1 VDDYLARPCELL
13 GREEDARR
21 WAARA
26 AAAYE
31 RMGATWW
38 SRRLAALGR
47 PLGRPGVVHLRPG
60 ADGIWWVGPDG
71 AVTTL
76 RDMRGLHYLRL
87 VLQRPGVDIAARDLS
102 DAVAGHPRAGLVE
115 GGTGEVLDRQ
125 ALESYRRRLTEID
138 EDLDEARTWSDT
150 GRVERLG
157 EERDALLDQLRTATG
172 LAGRHRVAA
181 STSERARV
189 AVRKAIATA
198 IDRIAAVDPPSG
210 RLLRDTV
217 STGTACRYDPDPG
230 RPTTW
235 VLAGPG

>member
-1 VDDYLARPCELL
+1 
-13 GREEDARR
+13 
-21 WAARA
+21 
-26 AAAYE
+26 
-31 RMGATWW
+31 
-38 SRRLAALGR
+38 
-47 PLGRPGVVHLRPG
+47 VVHLRPG
-60 ADGIWWVGPDG
+60 ANGIWWVGPDG
-71 AVTTL
+71 AVTTV

-102 DAVAGHPRAGLVE
+102 DAVAGHPGAGLVE
-115 GGTGEVLDRQ
+115 GGAGEVLDRQ
-125 ALESYRRRLTEID
+125 ALESYRRRLAEID
-138 EDLDEARTWSDT
+138 EDLDQARTWSDT
-150 GRVERLG
+150 GRVARLG

-172 LAGRHRVAA
+172 LAGRHRVAT

-235 VLAGPG
+235 VLTGPG